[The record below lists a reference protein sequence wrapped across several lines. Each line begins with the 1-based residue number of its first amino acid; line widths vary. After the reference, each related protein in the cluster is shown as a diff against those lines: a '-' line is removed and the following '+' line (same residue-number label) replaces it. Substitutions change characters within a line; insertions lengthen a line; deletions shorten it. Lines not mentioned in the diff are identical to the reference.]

1 MISSHTFQTQFG
13 QNTSSDESTA
23 SKFVRKP
30 RPTMIWV
37 MESDGDRARL
47 VARWTTQD

>member
-1 MISSHTFQTQFG
+1 MISSHTSQPNQSA
-13 QNTSSDESTA
+13 SSDA
-23 SKFVRKP
+23 SIVFQAVRKP

-37 MESDGDRARL
+37 TETVGDRARL

>member
-1 MISSHTFQTQFG
+1 MKPSHTQPTQP
-13 QNTSSDESTA
+13 TELTACAESTA
-23 SKFVRKP
+23 AKVVRKP

-37 MESDGDRARL
+37 MESVGDRTRL